1 MKSIQEWI
9 RSHKTTSACFL
20 LLIVI
25 LSLTVISFNNMF
37 RSTMSALDIQSSHL
51 NAVSTSQIRSEID
64 FIFSSAFELV
74 SMVNTNEVVQ
84 KFTGYGK
91 LTSSSEHYDLYELS
105 RIISQYSYFVLSNQ
119 TLLDFA
125 VYYPSSDV
133 LINKS
138 SYYRPTSYYD
148 LWYNAK
154 ELTFDDWYMLLHTN
168 STGRFLP
175 EASNSKVIVYMQSM
189 NSSAPPSANTVLFFD
204 RAAIIGMLSKLEQN
218 NYRIAISLDG
228 ILLSSSLPESLETAI
243 LAGEAQSGDW
253 NISVIKSNVIRNV
266 SYYIMENPNS
276 NAGPIPGLSLKRFYS
291 IAIVLLVI
299 IAFSAV
305 GLTFFSIFAPITKK
319 FKAASSSGNKTG
331 SATPIK
337 DAIDF
342 VFSQNQD
349 KPSDSEWMVVKDALL
364 DLLIYSESTHDKTL
378 DTLHR
383 HNIVF
388 SYPYFLIVLFTLS
401 SSVPPDI
408 FTTLS
413 NKCNEQYSGR
423 IVNACFPIGN
433 GRFTSLFNLFD
444 QKTPYMGA
452 VELIKEGIQ
461 ASSDAEVT
469 VYIGSIQEGSTNI
482 YRSYRDAINLS
493 EYKIFTGS
501 NSILDHN
508 SFNLSNDEYYYPMD
522 VELNLISAISRGD
535 KEKVSS
541 ILKNIHEENFVNRQ
555 LSPYIAKLLLNELA
569 GTTLKITRG
578 MDSDSPENP
587 AAAVLK
593 CSTVEEVFY
602 TLQQIYL
609 NVCREHKSDIDFKKK
624 DELKEY
630 ILLHYTDSAFS
641 QSQMAYDLGVSQNY
655 LSSQFKN
662 YFGVNMNAY
671 VNTLRVERAAEYLKE
686 TNYSV
691 QDIAIMCGFSNGDAL
706 ARVFK
711 KKYSVTPTDYRGG
724 VYDSSYAEQEG
735 TNG

>member
-1 MKSIQEWI
+1 
-9 RSHKTTSACFL
+9 
-20 LLIVI
+20 
-25 LSLTVISFNNMF
+25 
-37 RSTMSALDIQSSHL
+37 MSALDIQSSHL

-148 LWYNAK
+148 LWYNAQK
-154 ELTFDDWYMLLHTN
+154 LTFDDWHMLLHTN
-168 STGRFLP
+168 STGRFIP

-189 NSSAPPSANTVLFFD
+189 NSSTPPSANTVLFFD

-243 LAGEAQSGDW
+243 LAGETQSGDW

-266 SYYIMENPNS
+266 SYYIMENPNI

-305 GLTFFSIFAPITKK
+305 GLTFFSIFAPITKR
-319 FKAASSSGNKTG
+319 FKAASSSSNKTG

-433 GRFTSLFNLFD
+433 GRFTSLINLFD

-452 VELIKEGIQ
+452 VELIKKGIQ
-461 ASSDAEVT
+461 ASGAAEVT

-508 SFNLSNDEYYYPMD
+508 SFNLSNDEYYYPMN

-671 VNTLRVERAAEYLKE
+671 VNILRVERAAEYLKE